1 MAEHLRTVCLHTVDA
16 WLAFL
21 GGFDPIDG
29 TDGGAEGGADGGG
42 ESKSASGASGVGV
55 AGGAGAG
62 ASAASRPKITQVFD
76 LQLTP
81 NLNED
86 GKSTVKFESPIAQV
100 SVTVGEREASV
111 VVVAHTID
119 TKHRVSP
126 WYW

>member
-1 MAEHLRTVCLHTVDA
+1 MAEHLRTVCLNTVDA

-29 TDGGAEGGADGGG
+29 TDGGADGGADEGGG
-42 ESKSASGASGVGV
+42 ESKSTSGATG
-55 AGGAGAG
+55 AGGAG

-81 NLNED
+81 NLDED

-100 SVTVGEREASV
+100 SVTVRELQ
-111 VVVAHTID
+111 
-119 TKHRVSP
+119 
-126 WYW
+126 